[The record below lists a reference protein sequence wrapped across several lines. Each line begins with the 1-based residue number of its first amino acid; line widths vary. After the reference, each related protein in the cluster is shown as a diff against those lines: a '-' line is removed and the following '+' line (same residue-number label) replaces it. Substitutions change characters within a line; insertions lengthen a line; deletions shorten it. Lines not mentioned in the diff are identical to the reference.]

1 MKTLWESFCEQF
13 QSYSSFTQ
21 DRLDEA
27 RRKAEAFIEANPK
40 KDLYPVDFDRPEDD
54 MELCLLLPMSE
65 EELALVKQLR
75 EWNEEEENDE
85 LEDARDK
92 FYGSL
97 IDRTNFPFYDSENPW
112 LVKEIG
118 DKPEHSFMFT
128 AAVLKDRNQPAELCR
143 VGVPLEDEEYT
154 VLLTWGLYHR
164 SRQDM
169 IHSFNRLRDELPGLY
184 DKITRHIENAVG
196 DFVIR
201 EENPYA
207 VFMDEME
214 ENIAEIE
221 KNDAK

>member
-1 MKTLWESFCEQF
+1 MKTLWESFCEQY
-13 QSYSSFTQ
+13 QSRSSFTQ
-21 DRLDEA
+21 NSLDEA
-27 RRKAEAFIEANPK
+27 RRKAESFIKTNPK
-40 KDLYPVDFDRPEDD
+40 KDLYPVEYDRPEDD
-54 MELCLLLPMSE
+54 MELCFLLPMSE
-65 EELALVKQLR
+65 EELELVKRLK

-85 LEDARDK
+85 LETARDK
-92 FYGSL
+92 FYDSL
-97 IDRTNFPFYDSENPW
+97 IDRTVFPFYDSENPW

-118 DKPEHSFMFT
+118 DKPEHTFKFT
-128 AAVLKDRNQPAELCR
+128 AAVLKDRDKPAKLSN
-143 VGVPLEDEEYT
+143 VGVPLEDEEYI
-154 VLLTWGLYHR
+154 VLLAWGLFHR
-164 SRQDM
+164 SRQDS

>member
-1 MKTLWESFCEQF
+1 MKTLWESFCELY
-13 QSYSSFTQ
+13 QSRSSFTQ
-21 DRLDEA
+21 NSLDEA
-27 RRKAEAFIEANPK
+27 RRKAESFIKANPK
-40 KDLYPVDFDRPEDD
+40 KDLYPVEYDRPEDD
-54 MELCLLLPMSE
+54 MELCFLLPMSE
-65 EELALVKQLR
+65 EELELVKRLK

-85 LEDARDK
+85 LETARDK
-92 FYGSL
+92 FYDSL
-97 IDRTNFPFYDSENPW
+97 IDRTGFPFYDSENPW

-118 DKPEHSFMFT
+118 DKPEHTFKFT
-128 AAVLKDRNQPAELCR
+128 AAVLKDRDKPAELSK
-143 VGVPLEDEEYT
+143 VGVPLEDEEYI
-154 VLLTWGLYHR
+154 VLLAWGLFHR
-164 SRQDM
+164 SRQDS